1 MTKKELIEIS
11 DRMFETITHYVI
23 QHDFKI
29 EVYNIT
35 NDKLYKR
42 LVMNGE
48 SLVNMYN
55 FIDYL
60 VRKLITQI
68 IIKGVDKTI
77 KVFVKDKKELLE

>member
-1 MTKKELIEIS
+1 MSKKDLIEIS
-11 DRMFETITHYVI
+11 DKMFETITHYVI

-35 NDKLYKR
+35 NDKLNKR

-55 FIDYL
+55 FIDYIF
-60 VRKLITQI
+60 RKVIIQITI
-68 IIKGVDKTI
+68 NSTIKTI
-77 KVFVKDKKELLE
+77 KVFVKERE